1 MRRTKD
7 ELSELIDEIENDD
20 TLHRKMAAFKAKKD
34 RKSRLEKNKKKAEAV
49 VIETPAEPVKKP
61 IVLQREDTQSE
72 LGKTKVMGATVVP
85 AEESAGKTAVFDPG
99 EIEEKK
105 TTQNQTVVLDD
116 QEIQTL
122 LEEDEDTPV
131 IQRKI
136 IHKKKASTNKQASG
150 SFQKVLVAALSV
162 VLLVALMGG
171 LFYLINN
178 GTLFGERT
186 EEVETQEYKELLE
199 WAESYNTLSES
210 EKDRIIEFESVY
222 NHLSKTQKETIDD
235 TLMERTGKTFNQ
247 LLAQAKSSKKKNSKN
262 NNVKS
267 AEEKAKIKDQIS
279 SLQQQLAAAQKTYD
293 DASAQIADLQT
304 QIDSLNED
312 LAKYDMTQLQADVD
326 AATAAYNALGSD
338 NEYGSLEAYPDYIA
352 AMDAYNQQ
360 YQAMTA
366 VQSQIDSLT
375 LQQQQYQ
382 TNMETA
388 AQSINDYTNQISNLQ
403 NELNQY
409 S

>member
-1 MRRTKD
+1 M
-7 ELSELIDEIENDD
+7 
-20 TLHRKMAAFKAKKD
+20 
-34 RKSRLEKNKKKAEAV
+34 
-49 VIETPAEPVKKP
+49 
-61 IVLQREDTQSE
+61 
-72 LGKTKVMGATVVP
+72 
-85 AEESAGKTAVFDPG
+85 
-99 EIEEKK
+99 
-105 TTQNQTVVLDD
+105 
-116 QEIQTL
+116 
-122 LEEDEDTPV
+122 EEDEDTPV

-162 VLLVALMGG
+162 LLLVALMGG